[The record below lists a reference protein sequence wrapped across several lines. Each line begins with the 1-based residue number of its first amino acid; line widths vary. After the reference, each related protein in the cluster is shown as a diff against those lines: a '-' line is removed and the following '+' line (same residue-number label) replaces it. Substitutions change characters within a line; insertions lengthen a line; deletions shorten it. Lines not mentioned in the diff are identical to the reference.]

1 MFNHLYYIYSNL
13 YILEKLNWQINSDYL
28 NVKSKFGSKTGKYQ
42 ITLKISPANFTPIFH
57 LEISPRKFQELTFKL
72 RRAKERKMTKRE
84 DTPVPSPEGSQSNGD
99 GEGNVTPAEVS
110 LNTVSS
116 SPDSSRHQSIEHV
129 ADAIQRLSDDDSQS
143 YSNHSSPPQVETQQ
157 HQQIESIMQSLVT
170 CTDKYLRPDPI
181 KYEPI

>member
-1 MFNHLYYIYSNL
+1 MFKYLYYIILNFS
-13 YILEKLNWQINSDYL
+13 ILENPNWQINSAYL
-28 NVKSKFGSKTGKYQ
+28 NVKSKFGSKIGKYH
-42 ITLKISPANFTPIFH
+42 FTPESFTQKLYPQSS
-57 LEISPRKFQELTFKL
+57 LEKFQNLTFKF

-143 YSNHSSPPQVETQQ
+143 YSNHSSPPQIENQQ
-157 HQQIESIMQSLVT
+157 NQQIESIMQSLVT

>member
-1 MFNHLYYIYSNL
+1 MFEYLYYVILNF
-13 YILEKLNWQINSDYL
+13 YILENPNWQINSAYL
-28 NVKSKFGSKTGKYQ
+28 NVKSKFGSKIGKYYFLKCYPQKFHPQ
-42 ITLKISPANFTPIFH
+42 IFAPQSQPEKFH
-57 LEISPRKFQELTFKL
+57 KLTFKF

-143 YSNHSSPPQVETQQ
+143 YSNHSSPPQIENQQ
-157 HQQIESIMQSLVT
+157 NQQIESIMQSLVT